1 MTVFGTAGRLAVLAG
16 EAGQVRGGLVEF
28 AARPVRVGD
37 EMRKLCRSARLCR
50 AANPQNARNVRTA
63 GRFRAARKQQNA
75 RKVRSTVRG
84 SPGEGG
90 ADVSPVPLHAVRMAA
105 GAVPGRDD
113 GRMDA
118 WARMTPDMGC
128 SAQVCTPTV

>member
-63 GRFRAARKQQNA
+63 GRFRGPEAAKRQESA
-75 RKVRSTVRG
+75 EYG
-84 SPGEGG
+84 PGQ
-90 ADVSPVPLHAVRMAA
+90 A
-105 GAVPGRDD
+105 AVP
-113 GRMDA
+113 
-118 WARMTPDMGC
+118 
-128 SAQVCTPTV
+128 VF